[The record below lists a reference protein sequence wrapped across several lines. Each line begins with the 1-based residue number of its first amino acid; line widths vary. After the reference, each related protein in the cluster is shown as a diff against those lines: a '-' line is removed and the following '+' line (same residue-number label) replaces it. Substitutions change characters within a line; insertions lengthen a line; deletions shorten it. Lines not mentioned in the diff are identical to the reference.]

1 VESKNAAALCPH
13 HNWCLF
19 SIEDLNVLPTMNWS
33 IVWPLLII
41 GLGIAALY
49 QSVTNRKTVSNS
61 ETWVQV
67 GDWETDNPILAKL
80 IGTIVIVFVVAVVG
94 FVLLGVIAPIFLF
107 VLFLVPVILF
117 FRLGAAFLKF
127 LIPIGIFLAP
137 FSLDYLAPI
146 TAFLSQRDQILLSP
160 FTGSPGL

>member
-1 VESKNAAALCPH
+1 MESKNAAALALIIIGAFFLLK
-13 HNWCLF
+13 N
-19 SIEDLNVLPTMNWS
+19 LNVLPTMNWS

-80 IGTIVIVFVVAVVG
+80 IGAIVIVFVVAVVG

-137 FSLDYLAPI
+137 FLLI
-146 TAFLSQRDQILLSP
+146 LWLLSLL
-160 FTGSPGL
+160 F

>member
-1 VESKNAAALCPH
+1 MESKNAAALALIIIGAFFLLK
-13 HNWCLF
+13 N
-19 SIEDLNVLPTMNWS
+19 LNVLPTMNWS

-80 IGTIVIVFVVAVVG
+80 IGAIVIVFVVAVVG

-137 FSLDYLAPI
+137 FLLI
-146 TAFLSQRDQILLSP
+146 IWLLSLL
-160 FTGSPGL
+160 F

>member
-1 VESKNAAALCPH
+1 VESKNAAALALIIIGAFFLLK
-13 HNWCLF
+13 N
-19 SIEDLNVLPTMNWS
+19 LNVLPTMNWS

-80 IGTIVIVFVVAVVG
+80 IGAIVIVFVVAVVG

-137 FSLDYLAPI
+137 FLLI
-146 TAFLSQRDQILLSP
+146 IWLLSLL
-160 FTGSPGL
+160 F

>member
-1 VESKNAAALCPH
+1 MESKNAAALALIIIGAFFLLK
-13 HNWCLF
+13 N
-19 SIEDLNVLPTMNWS
+19 LNVLPTMNWS

-80 IGTIVIVFVVAVVG
+80 IGAIVIVFVVAVVG

-127 LIPIGIFLAP
+127 LIPIAIFLAP
-137 FSLDYLAPI
+137 FLLI
-146 TAFLSQRDQILLSP
+146 IWLLSLL
-160 FTGSPGL
+160 F